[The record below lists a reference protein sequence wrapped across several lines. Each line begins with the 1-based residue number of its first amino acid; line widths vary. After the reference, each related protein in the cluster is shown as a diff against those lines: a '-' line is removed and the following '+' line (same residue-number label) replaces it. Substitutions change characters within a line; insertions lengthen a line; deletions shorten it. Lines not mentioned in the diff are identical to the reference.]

1 MDKARI
7 GSFIGSR
14 QVRPSRLGAAD
25 SRPGDLYTLYTIG
38 TKNNLSLYNLTV
50 YFLDGL

>member
-14 QVRPSRLGAAD
+14 QANLSRLGLLT
-25 SRPGDLYTLYTIG
+25 RPGDLYTLYTIG
-38 TKNNLSLYNLTV
+38 MKNNLSLYNLTV